1 MPHALQATEAE
12 MLQKMQTQDV
22 QASPLSRRRL
32 QRYQSEDMQQ
42 ATSPGPPRG
51 RSTSVGA
58 SGSELETSTV
68 SAAVAAFRQSES
80 AQRYPTSTRPEGGQ
94 QSMSRQAFCWCLAP
108 AGGWPAAFLRSLL
121 PSSRNRLDSS
131 TRSAWLAALGEAAAA

>member
-1 MPHALQATEAE
+1 MLQATEAE

-22 QASPLSRRRL
+22 QPSPLSRRRL

-68 SAAVAAFRQSES
+68 SAAVAAFRQSDS
-80 AQRYPTSTRPEGGQ
+80 AQRYSSSPRPEGAQ
-94 QSMSRQAFCWCLAP
+94 HSMSRQAFCWWLAL
-108 AGGWPAAFLRSLL
+108 ACGRPAASL
-121 PSSRNRLDSS
+121 
-131 TRSAWLAALGEAAAA
+131 

>member
-1 MPHALQATEAE
+1 MLQATEAE
-12 MLQKMQTQDV
+12 MLQKMQIQDV
-22 QASPLSRRRL
+22 LPSPLSRRRL

-58 SGSELETSTV
+58 SGSDLETGTV

-80 AQRYPTSTRPEGGQ
+80 AQRHPTSIRPEGGQ
-94 QSMSRQAFCWCLAP
+94 QSMSRQAFCGWLAI
-108 AGGWPAAFLRSLL
+108 ACGRRAAFLSSLL
-121 PSSRNRLDSS
+121 PSNRNRLDSFP
-131 TRSAWLAALGEAAAA
+131 TRSAWLAALGQAAAA

>member
-1 MPHALQATEAE
+1 MLQATEAE

-22 QASPLSRRRL
+22 LPSPLSRRRL

-58 SGSELETSTV
+58 SGSDLESSTV

-80 AQRYPTSTRPEGGQ
+80 AQRYSTSTRPEGGQ
-94 QSMSRQAFCWCLAP
+94 QSMSRQAFRWWLAL
-108 AGGWPAAFLRSLL
+108 ACGGPAAFLCSLL
-121 PSSRNRLDSS
+121 SSSRNRLDNFP
-131 TRSAWLAALGEAAAA
+131 TRSAWSAALGQAAA

>member
-1 MPHALQATEAE
+1 MLQNHTVQSPHCLHLPVLDIKVQVRCRMLQATEAE

-68 SAAVAAFRQSES
+68 SAAVAAF
-80 AQRYPTSTRPEGGQ
+80 
-94 QSMSRQAFCWCLAP
+94 QAV
-108 AGGWPAAFLRSLL
+108 
-121 PSSRNRLDSS
+121 
-131 TRSAWLAALGEAAAA
+131 